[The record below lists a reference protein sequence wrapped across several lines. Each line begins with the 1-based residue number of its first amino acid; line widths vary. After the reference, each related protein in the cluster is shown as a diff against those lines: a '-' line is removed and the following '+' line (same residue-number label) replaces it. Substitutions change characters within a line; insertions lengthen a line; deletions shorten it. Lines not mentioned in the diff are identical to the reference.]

1 MFVCACLYLQACGS
15 IYGYKHFVCVWLNN
29 LVVIF
34 LLALQKYKLP
44 QIYLLVYNML
54 RSQIL
59 FWDRFSVKD
68 IQLSNLFSSSF
79 FSFFWNSVY
88 FLKILWFR
96 WKGLHSIHLIIQ
108 LIYVQFGLC
117 TGNKK
122 INFELV
128 AIKLYKVQ
136 KQTTQN
142 EHKLVR

>member
-68 IQLSNLFSSSF
+68 IQLSNLFSSTFFHCFETVSVFLRFCDSDKKVFILFISSF
-79 FSFFWNSVY
+79 SWSMCN
-88 FLKILWFR
+88 LD
-96 WKGLHSIHLIIQ
+96 
-108 LIYVQFGLC
+108 YVQG
-117 TGNKK
+117 
-122 INFELV
+122 IR
-128 AIKLYKVQ
+128 KLIL
-136 KQTTQN
+136 N
-142 EHKLVR
+142 LP

>member
-79 FSFFWNSVY
+79 FHSFETVSI
-88 FLKILWFR
+88 FLRFCDSDKKVFILFISSFSWSMCN
-96 WKGLHSIHLIIQ
+96 LD
-108 LIYVQFGLC
+108 YVQG
-117 TGNKK
+117 
-122 INFELV
+122 IR
-128 AIKLYKVQ
+128 KLIL
-136 KQTTQN
+136 N
-142 EHKLVR
+142 LLP